1 MKVTLTFNEQRRAAY
16 RQQGL
21 WGDASLAD
29 YWQQTARAMPDKIA
43 VVDNHGATYTYS
55 ALDHA
60 ASCLANWM
68 LAKGI
73 ESGDRIAFQLPG
85 WCEFTVIYL
94 ACLKTG
100 AVSVPL
106 LPSWRE
112 AELVWVLNKCQAK
125 MFFAPTLFKQTRPV
139 DLILPLQNQ
148 LPQLQQIVGVDKL
161 APATSSLSLSQIL
174 ADNTPLTTAI
184 TTHGDELAA
193 VLFTS
198 GTEGLPK
205 GVMLTHNN
213 ILASERA
220 YCARLNLTWQDV
232 FMMPAPL
239 GHATGF
245 LHGVTAPFLIGAR
258 SVLLDIFTPDAC
270 LALLEQQ
277 RCTCMLGATPFVYDL
292 LNLLE
297 KQPADLSALRFFL
310 CGGTTIP
317 KKVARECQQR
327 GIKLLSV
334 YGSTESSPHAVVN
347 LDDPLPRF
355 MHTDGYAAAGVEIK
369 VVDDARKTYGS
380 TESSPHAVVNLDDPL
395 PRFMHTDGYA
405 AAGVEIKVVDDA
417 RKTLP
422 PGCEGEEA
430 SRGPNVFMGYFDEP
444 ELTARA
450 LDEEGWY
457 YSGDLCRMDEAGY
470 IKITGR
476 KKDIIVRGGENISSR
491 EVEDILLQ
499 HPKIHDACV
508 VAMPDER
515 LGERSC
521 AYVVLKAPHHSLSL
535 EEVVAFFSRKRVAK
549 YKYPEHIVV
558 IEKLPRTVSGKIQK
572 FLLRKDIMRRLTQDV
587 CEEIE

>member
-43 VVDNHGATYTYS
+43 VVDNHGASYTYS

-68 LAKGI
+68 LTKGI

-94 ACLKTG
+94 ACLKIG

-220 YCARLNLTWQDV
+220 YCARLNLTWEDV

-347 LDDPLPRF
+347 LDDPL
-355 MHTDGYAAAGVEIK
+355 
-369 VVDDARKTYGS
+369 S
-380 TESSPHAVVNLDDPL
+380 
-395 PRFMHTDGYA
+395 RFMHTDGYA

-535 EEVVAFFSRKRVAK
+535 EDVVAFFSRKRVAK

-558 IEKLPRTVSGKIQK
+558 IEKLPRTASGKIQK

>member
-1 MKVTLTFNEQRRAAY
+1 MHPTGPHLGPDVLFRESKMKVTLTFNEQRRAAY

-43 VVDNHGATYTYS
+43 VVDNHGASYTYS

-94 ACLKTG
+94 ACLKIG

-161 APATSSLSLSQIL
+161 APATSSLSLSQII

-347 LDDPLPRF
+347 LDDPL
-355 MHTDGYAAAGVEIK
+355 
-369 VVDDARKTYGS
+369 S
-380 TESSPHAVVNLDDPL
+380 
-395 PRFMHTDGYA
+395 RFMHTDGYA

-450 LDEEGWY
+450 MDEEGWY

-558 IEKLPRTVSGKIQK
+558 IEKLPRTASGKIQK
-572 FLLRKDIMRRLTQDV
+572 FLLRKDIMRRLTQDI

>member
-43 VVDNHGATYTYS
+43 VVDNHGASYTYS
-55 ALDHA
+55 ALNHA

-94 ACLKTG
+94 ACLKIG

-161 APATSSLSLSQIL
+161 APATSSLSLSQII
-174 ADNTPLTTAI
+174 ADNTSLTTAI

-292 LNLLE
+292 LNVLE

-317 KKVARECQQR
+317 KKVARECQQL

-347 LDDPLPRF
+347 LDDPL
-355 MHTDGYAAAGVEIK
+355 
-369 VVDDARKTYGS
+369 S
-380 TESSPHAVVNLDDPL
+380 
-395 PRFMHTDGYA
+395 RFMHTDGYA

-558 IEKLPRTVSGKIQK
+558 IEKLPRTASGKIQK

>member
-94 ACLKTG
+94 ACLKIG

-161 APATSSLSLSQIL
+161 APATSSLSLSQII
-174 ADNTPLTTAI
+174 ADNTSLTTAI

-369 VVDDARKTYGS
+369 VVDDARKT
-380 TESSPHAVVNLDDPL
+380 
-395 PRFMHTDGYA
+395 
-405 AAGVEIKVVDDA
+405 
-417 RKTLP
+417 LP

-508 VAMPDER
+508 VAMSDER

-558 IEKLPRTVSGKIQK
+558 IEKLPRTASGKIQK

>member
-43 VVDNHGATYTYS
+43 VVDNHGASYTYS

-60 ASCLANWM
+60 ARCLANWM

-94 ACLKTG
+94 ACLKIG

-161 APATSSLSLSQIL
+161 APATSSLSLSQII
-174 ADNTPLTTAI
+174 ADNTSLTTAI

-220 YCARLNLTWQDV
+220 YCVRLNLTWQDV

-347 LDDPLPRF
+347 LDDPL
-355 MHTDGYAAAGVEIK
+355 
-369 VVDDARKTYGS
+369 S
-380 TESSPHAVVNLDDPL
+380 
-395 PRFMHTDGYA
+395 RFMHTDGYA

-491 EVEDILLQ
+491 EVEDILLL

-558 IEKLPRTVSGKIQK
+558 IEKLPRTASGKIQK

>member
-43 VVDNHGATYTYS
+43 VVDNHGASYTYS

-94 ACLKTG
+94 ACLKIG

-161 APATSSLSLSQIL
+161 APATSSLSLSQII

-220 YCARLNLTWQDV
+220 NCARLNLTWQDV

-292 LNLLE
+292 LNVLE

-317 KKVARECQQR
+317 KKVARECQQL

-347 LDDPLPRF
+347 LDDPL
-355 MHTDGYAAAGVEIK
+355 
-369 VVDDARKTYGS
+369 S
-380 TESSPHAVVNLDDPL
+380 
-395 PRFMHTDGYA
+395 RFMHTDGYA

-558 IEKLPRTVSGKIQK
+558 IEKLPRTASGKIQK

>member
-43 VVDNHGATYTYS
+43 VVDNHGASYTYS

-94 ACLKTG
+94 ACLKIG

-161 APATSSLSLSQIL
+161 APATSSLSLSQII
-174 ADNTPLTTAI
+174 ADNTSLTTAI

-220 YCARLNLTWQDV
+220 YCARLNLTWQNV

-292 LNLLE
+292 LNVLE

-347 LDDPLPRF
+347 LDDPL
-355 MHTDGYAAAGVEIK
+355 
-369 VVDDARKTYGS
+369 S
-380 TESSPHAVVNLDDPL
+380 
-395 PRFMHTDGYA
+395 RFMHTDGYA

-508 VAMPDER
+508 VAMSDER

-558 IEKLPRTVSGKIQK
+558 IEKLPRTTSGKIQK

>member
-21 WGDASLAD
+21 WGDASLTD

-43 VVDNHGATYTYS
+43 VVDNHGASYTYS

-68 LAKGI
+68 LTKGI

-94 ACLKTG
+94 ACLKIG

-161 APATSSLSLSQIL
+161 APATSALSLSQII

-184 TTHGDELAA
+184 TVHGDELAA

-347 LDDPLPRF
+347 LDDPLSRF

-369 VVDDARKTYGS
+369 VVDDA
-380 TESSPHAVVNLDDPL
+380 H
-395 PRFMHTDGYA
+395 
-405 AAGVEIKVVDDA
+405 
-417 RKTLP
+417 KTLP

-535 EEVVAFFSRKRVAK
+535 EDVVTFFSRKRVAK

-558 IEKLPRTVSGKIQK
+558 IEKLPRTASGKIQK
-572 FLLRKDIMRRLTQDV
+572 FLLRKDIMLRLTQDV

>member
-43 VVDNHGATYTYS
+43 VVDNHGASYTYS

-60 ASCLANWM
+60 ARCLANWM

-94 ACLKTG
+94 ACLKIG

-161 APATSSLSLSQIL
+161 APATYSLSLSQII
-174 ADNTPLTTAI
+174 ADNTSLTTAI

-220 YCARLNLTWQDV
+220 YCVRLNLTWQDV

-347 LDDPLPRF
+347 LDDPL
-355 MHTDGYAAAGVEIK
+355 
-369 VVDDARKTYGS
+369 S
-380 TESSPHAVVNLDDPL
+380 
-395 PRFMHTDGYA
+395 RFMHTDGYA

-558 IEKLPRTVSGKIQK
+558 IEKLPRTASGKIQK

>member
-1 MKVTLTFNEQRRAAY
+1 MSNNGSSPLV
-16 RQQGL
+16 L
-21 WGDASLAD
+21 WYNQLGMNDVDRVGGKNASLGEMI
-29 YWQQTARAMPDKIA
+29 T
-43 VVDNHGATYTYS
+43 N
-55 ALDHA
+55 L
-60 ASCLANWM
+60 
-68 LAKGI
+68 
-73 ESGDRIAFQLPG
+73 SGMG
-85 WCEFTVIYL
+85 
-94 ACLKTG
+94 
-100 AVSVPL
+100 VSVPNGFATTADAFNQFLDQSGVNQRIYEL
-106 LPSWRE
+106 LDKTDIDDVTQLAKAGAQIRQWIIDTPFQPELENAIRE
-112 AELVWVLNKCQAK
+112 AYAQLSADDENASFAVRSSATAEDMPDASFAGQQETFLNVQ
-125 MFFAPTLFKQTRPV
+125 
-139 DLILPLQNQ
+139 
-148 LPQLQQIVGVDKL
+148 
-161 APATSSLSLSQIL
+161 
-174 ADNTPLTTAI
+174 
-184 TTHGDELAA
+184 
-193 VLFTS
+193 
-198 GTEGLPK
+198 

-369 VVDDARKTYGS
+369 VVDDARKT
-380 TESSPHAVVNLDDPL
+380 
-395 PRFMHTDGYA
+395 
-405 AAGVEIKVVDDA
+405 
-417 RKTLP
+417 LP

-508 VAMPDER
+508 VAWPDER

-521 AYVVLKAPHHSLSL
+521 AYFVLKAPHHSLSL

>member
-43 VVDNHGATYTYS
+43 VVDNHGASYTYS

-94 ACLKTG
+94 ACLKIG

-161 APATSSLSLSQIL
+161 APATSSLSLSQII
-174 ADNTPLTTAI
+174 ADNTSLTTAI

-213 ILASERA
+213 ILASELA

-292 LNLLE
+292 LNVLE

-347 LDDPLPRF
+347 LDDPL
-355 MHTDGYAAAGVEIK
+355 
-369 VVDDARKTYGS
+369 S
-380 TESSPHAVVNLDDPL
+380 
-395 PRFMHTDGYA
+395 RFMHTDGYA

-508 VAMPDER
+508 VAMSDER

-558 IEKLPRTVSGKIQK
+558 IEKLPRTTSGKIQK

>member
-43 VVDNHGATYTYS
+43 VVDNHGASYTYS

-94 ACLKTG
+94 AYLKTG

-161 APATSSLSLSQIL
+161 APATSSLSLSQII
-174 ADNTPLTTAI
+174 ADNIPLTTAI

-292 LNLLE
+292 LNVLE

-317 KKVARECQQR
+317 KKVARECQQL

-347 LDDPLPRF
+347 LDDPL
-355 MHTDGYAAAGVEIK
+355 
-369 VVDDARKTYGS
+369 S
-380 TESSPHAVVNLDDPL
+380 
-395 PRFMHTDGYA
+395 RFMHTDGYA

-508 VAMPDER
+508 VAMSDER

-558 IEKLPRTVSGKIQK
+558 IEKLPRTTSGKIQK

>member
-1 MKVTLTFNEQRRAAY
+1 MSQNATVNVDIKLGVNKFHVDEGHPHIILAENPDINEFHKLMK
-16 RQQGL
+16 
-21 WGDASLAD
+21 
-29 YWQQTARAMPDKIA
+29 
-43 VVDNHGATYTYS
+43 
-55 ALDHA
+55 
-60 ASCLANWM
+60 
-68 LAKGI
+68 
-73 ESGDRIAFQLPG
+73 
-85 WCEFTVIYL
+85 
-94 ACLKTG
+94 ACLKIG

-161 APATSSLSLSQIL
+161 APATSSLSLSQII
-174 ADNTPLTTAI
+174 ADNTSLTTAI

-292 LNLLE
+292 LNVLE

-347 LDDPLPRF
+347 LDDPL
-355 MHTDGYAAAGVEIK
+355 
-369 VVDDARKTYGS
+369 S
-380 TESSPHAVVNLDDPL
+380 
-395 PRFMHTDGYA
+395 RFMHTDGYA

-508 VAMPDER
+508 VAMSDEL

-558 IEKLPRTVSGKIQK
+558 IEKLPRTTSGKIQK

>member
-43 VVDNHGATYTYS
+43 VVDNHGASYTYS

-94 ACLKTG
+94 ACLKIG

-161 APATSSLSLSQIL
+161 APATSSLSLSQII
-174 ADNTPLTTAI
+174 ADNTSLTTAI

-292 LNLLE
+292 LNVLE

-347 LDDPLPRF
+347 LDDPL
-355 MHTDGYAAAGVEIK
+355 
-369 VVDDARKTYGS
+369 S
-380 TESSPHAVVNLDDPL
+380 
-395 PRFMHTDGYA
+395 RFMHTDGYA

-508 VAMPDER
+508 VAMSDER

-558 IEKLPRTVSGKIQK
+558 IEKLPRTTSGKIQK
-572 FLLRKDIMRRLTQDV
+572 FFLRKDIMRRLTQDV

>member
-43 VVDNHGATYTYS
+43 VVDNHGASYNYS

-94 ACLKTG
+94 ACLKIG

-161 APATSSLSLSQIL
+161 APATSSLSLSQII

-292 LNLLE
+292 LNVLE

-317 KKVARECQQR
+317 KKVARECQQL

-347 LDDPLPRF
+347 LDDPLSRF
-355 MHTDGYAAAGVEIK
+355 MHTDGYAAA
-369 VVDDARKTYGS
+369 D
-380 TESSPHAVVNLDDPL
+380 
-395 PRFMHTDGYA
+395 
-405 AAGVEIKVVDDA
+405 VEIKVVDDA

-558 IEKLPRTVSGKIQK
+558 IEKLPRTASGKIQK

>member
-43 VVDNHGATYTYS
+43 VVDNHGASYTYS

-94 ACLKTG
+94 ACLKIG

-161 APATSSLSLSQIL
+161 APATSSLSLSQII

-347 LDDPLPRF
+347 LDDPL
-355 MHTDGYAAAGVEIK
+355 
-369 VVDDARKTYGS
+369 S
-380 TESSPHAVVNLDDPL
+380 
-395 PRFMHTDGYA
+395 RFMHTDGYA

-430 SRGPNVFMGYFDEP
+430 SRGPNVFMGDFDEP

-558 IEKLPRTVSGKIQK
+558 IEKLPRTASGKIQK

>member
-43 VVDNHGATYTYS
+43 VVDNHGASYTYS

-94 ACLKTG
+94 ACLKIG

-161 APATSSLSLSQIL
+161 APATSSLSLSQII
-174 ADNTPLTTAI
+174 ADNTSLTTAI

-292 LNLLE
+292 LNVLE

-347 LDDPLPRF
+347 LDDPL
-355 MHTDGYAAAGVEIK
+355 
-369 VVDDARKTYGS
+369 S
-380 TESSPHAVVNLDDPL
+380 
-395 PRFMHTDGYA
+395 RFMHTDGYA

-470 IKITGR
+470 IKSTGR
-476 KKDIIVRGGENISSR
+476 KKDIIVRSGENISSR

-508 VAMPDER
+508 VAMSDER

-558 IEKLPRTVSGKIQK
+558 IEKLPRTTSGKIQK

>member
-1 MKVTLTFNEQRRAAY
+1 MHPTGPHLGPDVLFRESKMKVTLTFNEQRRAAY

-94 ACLKTG
+94 ACLKIG

-112 AELVWVLNKCQAK
+112 AELVSVLNKCQAK

-161 APATSSLSLSQIL
+161 APATSSLSLSQII
-174 ADNTPLTTAI
+174 ADNTSLTTAI

-292 LNLLE
+292 LNVLE

-347 LDDPLPRF
+347 LDDPL
-355 MHTDGYAAAGVEIK
+355 
-369 VVDDARKTYGS
+369 S
-380 TESSPHAVVNLDDPL
+380 
-395 PRFMHTDGYA
+395 RFMHTDGYA

-450 LDEEGWY
+450 LDKEGWY

-558 IEKLPRTVSGKIQK
+558 IEKLPRTASGKIQK

>member
-43 VVDNHGATYTYS
+43 VVDNHGASYTYS

-94 ACLKTG
+94 ACLKIG

-161 APATSSLSLSQIL
+161 APATSSLSLSQII
-174 ADNTPLTTAI
+174 ADNTSLTTAI

-292 LNLLE
+292 LNVLE

-347 LDDPLPRF
+347 LDDPLSRF

-369 VVDDARKTYGS
+369 V
-380 TESSPHAVVNLDDPL
+380 
-395 PRFMHTDGYA
+395 
-405 AAGVEIKVVDDA
+405 IDDA

-508 VAMPDER
+508 VAMSDER

-558 IEKLPRTVSGKIQK
+558 IEKLPRTTSGKIQK

>member
-43 VVDNHGATYTYS
+43 VVDNHGASYTYS

-94 ACLKTG
+94 ACLKIG

-161 APATSSLSLSQIL
+161 APATSSLSLSQII

-220 YCARLNLTWQDV
+220 YCARLNLIWQEV

-310 CGGTTIP
+310 CAVPQSP
-317 KKVARECQQR
+317 KKWRANA
-327 GIKLLSV
+327 
-334 YGSTESSPHAVVN
+334 SS
-347 LDDPLPRF
+347 
-355 MHTDGYAAAGVEIK
+355 AALN
-369 VVDDARKTYGS
+369 Y
-380 TESSPHAVVNLDDPL
+380 
-395 PRFMHTDGYA
+395 
-405 AAGVEIKVVDDA
+405 
-417 RKTLP
+417 
-422 PGCEGEEA
+422 
-430 SRGPNVFMGYFDEP
+430 
-444 ELTARA
+444 
-450 LDEEGWY
+450 
-457 YSGDLCRMDEAGY
+457 
-470 IKITGR
+470 
-476 KKDIIVRGGENISSR
+476 
-491 EVEDILLQ
+491 
-499 HPKIHDACV
+499 
-508 VAMPDER
+508 
-515 LGERSC
+515 
-521 AYVVLKAPHHSLSL
+521 
-535 EEVVAFFSRKRVAK
+535 
-549 YKYPEHIVV
+549 
-558 IEKLPRTVSGKIQK
+558 
-572 FLLRKDIMRRLTQDV
+572 
-587 CEEIE
+587 

>member
-43 VVDNHGATYTYS
+43 VVDNHGASYTYS

-94 ACLKTG
+94 ACLKIG

-161 APATSSLSLSQIL
+161 APATSSLSLSQII
-174 ADNTPLTTAI
+174 ADNTSLTTAI

-220 YCARLNLTWQDV
+220 YCARLNLTWLDV

-334 YGSTESSPHAVVN
+334 
-347 LDDPLPRF
+347 
-355 MHTDGYAAAGVEIK
+355 
-369 VVDDARKTYGS
+369 YGS

>member
-43 VVDNHGATYTYS
+43 VVDNHGASYTYS

-94 ACLKTG
+94 ACLKIG

-161 APATSSLSLSQIL
+161 APATSSLSLSQII
-174 ADNTPLTTAI
+174 ADNTSLTTAI

-220 YCARLNLTWQDV
+220 YCVRLNLTWQDV

-347 LDDPLPRF
+347 LDDPL
-355 MHTDGYAAAGVEIK
+355 
-369 VVDDARKTYGS
+369 S
-380 TESSPHAVVNLDDPL
+380 
-395 PRFMHTDGYA
+395 RFMHTDGYA

-422 PGCEGEEA
+422 LGCEGEEA

-521 AYVVLKAPHHSLSL
+521 AYVVLKAQHHSLSL

-558 IEKLPRTVSGKIQK
+558 IEKLPRTASGKIQK

>member
-43 VVDNHGATYTYS
+43 VVDNHGASYTYS

-94 ACLKTG
+94 ACLKIG

-161 APATSSLSLSQIL
+161 APATSSLSLSQII
-174 ADNTPLTTAI
+174 ADNTSLTTAI

-292 LNLLE
+292 LNVLE

-347 LDDPLPRF
+347 LDDPL
-355 MHTDGYAAAGVEIK
+355 
-369 VVDDARKTYGS
+369 S
-380 TESSPHAVVNLDDPL
+380 
-395 PRFMHTDGYA
+395 RFMHTDGYA

-457 YSGDLCRMDEAGY
+457 YSGDLYRMDEAGY

-558 IEKLPRTVSGKIQK
+558 IEKLPRTASGKIQK

>member
-43 VVDNHGATYTYS
+43 VVDNHGASYTYS

-94 ACLKTG
+94 ACLKIG

-161 APATSSLSLSQIL
+161 APATSSLSLSQII

-292 LNLLE
+292 LNVLE

-317 KKVARECQQR
+317 KKVARECQQL

-347 LDDPLPRF
+347 LDDPL
-355 MHTDGYAAAGVEIK
+355 
-369 VVDDARKTYGS
+369 S
-380 TESSPHAVVNLDDPL
+380 
-395 PRFMHTDGYA
+395 RFMHTDGYA

-457 YSGDLCRMDEAGY
+457 YSGDLCRMNEAGY

-558 IEKLPRTVSGKIQK
+558 IEKLPRTASGKIQK

>member
-43 VVDNHGATYTYS
+43 VVDNHGASYTYS

-94 ACLKTG
+94 ACLKIG

-161 APATSSLSLSQIL
+161 APATSSLSLSQII
-174 ADNTPLTTAI
+174 ADNTSLTTAI

-270 LALLEQQ
+270 LSLLEQQ

-292 LNLLE
+292 LNVLE

-347 LDDPLPRF
+347 LDDPL
-355 MHTDGYAAAGVEIK
+355 
-369 VVDDARKTYGS
+369 S
-380 TESSPHAVVNLDDPL
+380 
-395 PRFMHTDGYA
+395 RFMHTDGYA

-508 VAMPDER
+508 VAMSDER

-558 IEKLPRTVSGKIQK
+558 IEKLPRTTSGKIQK

>member
-43 VVDNHGATYTYS
+43 VVDNHGASYNYS

-94 ACLKTG
+94 ACLKIG

-125 MFFAPTLFKQTRPV
+125 MFFAPTLLKQTRPV

-161 APATSSLSLSQIL
+161 APATSSLSLSQII

-292 LNLLE
+292 LNVLE

-317 KKVARECQQR
+317 KKVARECQQL

-347 LDDPLPRF
+347 LDDPL
-355 MHTDGYAAAGVEIK
+355 
-369 VVDDARKTYGS
+369 S
-380 TESSPHAVVNLDDPL
+380 
-395 PRFMHTDGYA
+395 RFMHTDGYA

-558 IEKLPRTVSGKIQK
+558 IEKLPRTASGKIQK

>member
-43 VVDNHGATYTYS
+43 VVDNHGASYTYS

-94 ACLKTG
+94 ACLKIG

-161 APATSSLSLSQIL
+161 APATSSLSLSQII

-347 LDDPLPRF
+347 LDDPL
-355 MHTDGYAAAGVEIK
+355 
-369 VVDDARKTYGS
+369 S
-380 TESSPHAVVNLDDPL
+380 
-395 PRFMHTDGYA
+395 RFMHTDGYA

-450 LDEEGWY
+450 LDEEGRY

-558 IEKLPRTVSGKIQK
+558 IEKLPRTASGKIQK

>member
-43 VVDNHGATYTYS
+43 VVDNHGASYNYS

-94 ACLKTG
+94 ACLKIG

-161 APATSSLSLSQIL
+161 APATSSLSLSQII

-292 LNLLE
+292 LNVLE

-317 KKVARECQQR
+317 KKVARECQQL

-347 LDDPLPRF
+347 LDDPLSRF
-355 MHTDGYAAAGVEIK
+355 MHTDGYA
-369 VVDDARKTYGS
+369 T
-380 TESSPHAVVNLDDPL
+380 
-395 PRFMHTDGYA
+395 
-405 AAGVEIKVVDDA
+405 AGVEIKVVDDA

-558 IEKLPRTVSGKIQK
+558 IEKLPRTASGKIQK

>member
-43 VVDNHGATYTYS
+43 VVDNHGASYTYS

-94 ACLKTG
+94 ACLKIG

-184 TTHGDELAA
+184 TTHADELAA

-347 LDDPLPRF
+347 LDDPL
-355 MHTDGYAAAGVEIK
+355 
-369 VVDDARKTYGS
+369 S
-380 TESSPHAVVNLDDPL
+380 
-395 PRFMHTDGYA
+395 RFMHTDGYA

-457 YSGDLCRMDEAGY
+457 YSGDLCRMDEDGY

>member
-43 VVDNHGATYTYS
+43 VVDNHGASYTYS

-94 ACLKTG
+94 ACLKIG

-161 APATSSLSLSQIL
+161 APATSSLSLSQII

-205 GVMLTHNN
+205 DVMLTHNN

-347 LDDPLPRF
+347 LDDPL
-355 MHTDGYAAAGVEIK
+355 
-369 VVDDARKTYGS
+369 S
-380 TESSPHAVVNLDDPL
+380 
-395 PRFMHTDGYA
+395 RFMHTDGYA

-558 IEKLPRTVSGKIQK
+558 IEKLPRTASGKIQK

>member
-43 VVDNHGATYTYS
+43 VVDNHGASYTYS

-68 LAKGI
+68 LTKGI

-94 ACLKTG
+94 VCLKIG

-258 SVLLDIFTPDAC
+258 SVLLDIFTPAAC

-347 LDDPLPRF
+347 LDDPLSRF

-369 VVDDARKTYGS
+369 VVDG
-380 TESSPHAVVNLDDPL
+380 
-395 PRFMHTDGYA
+395 
-405 AAGVEIKVVDDA
+405 A

-444 ELTARA
+444 ELTAHA

-535 EEVVAFFSRKRVAK
+535 EDVVAFFSRKRVAK

-558 IEKLPRTVSGKIQK
+558 IEKLPRTASGKIQK
-572 FLLRKDIMRRLTQDV
+572 FLLRKDILQRLEQTCV
-587 CEEIE
+587 EA

>member
-43 VVDNHGATYTYS
+43 VVDNHGASYTYS

-94 ACLKTG
+94 ACLKIG

-161 APATSSLSLSQIL
+161 APATSALSLSQII

-184 TTHGDELAA
+184 TVHGDELAA

-347 LDDPLPRF
+347 LDDPL
-355 MHTDGYAAAGVEIK
+355 
-369 VVDDARKTYGS
+369 S
-380 TESSPHAVVNLDDPL
+380 
-395 PRFMHTDGYA
+395 RFMHTDGYA

-422 PGCEGEEA
+422 PGYEGEEA

-444 ELTARA
+444 KLTARA

-558 IEKLPRTVSGKIQK
+558 IEKLPRTASGKIQK
-572 FLLRKDIMRRLTQDV
+572 FLLRKDIMLRLTQDV

>member
-1 MKVTLTFNEQRRAAY
+1 MHPTGPHLGPDVLFRESNMKVTLTFNEQRRAAY

-43 VVDNHGATYTYS
+43 VVDNHGASYTYS

-94 ACLKTG
+94 ACLKIG

-161 APATSSLSLSQIL
+161 APATSSLSLSQII

-292 LNLLE
+292 LNVLE

-317 KKVARECQQR
+317 KKVARECQQL

-347 LDDPLPRF
+347 LDDPL
-355 MHTDGYAAAGVEIK
+355 
-369 VVDDARKTYGS
+369 S
-380 TESSPHAVVNLDDPL
+380 
-395 PRFMHTDGYA
+395 RFMHTDGYA

-430 SRGPNVFMGYFDEP
+430 SRGPNVFMEYFDEP

-558 IEKLPRTVSGKIQK
+558 IEKLPRTASGKIQK

>member
-43 VVDNHGATYTYS
+43 VVDNHGASYTYS

-94 ACLKTG
+94 ACLKIG

-161 APATSSLSLSQIL
+161 APATSSLSLSQII

-347 LDDPLPRF
+347 LDDPL
-355 MHTDGYAAAGVEIK
+355 
-369 VVDDARKTYGS
+369 S
-380 TESSPHAVVNLDDPL
+380 
-395 PRFMHTDGYA
+395 RFMHTDGYA

-508 VAMPDER
+508 VAMPDKR

-558 IEKLPRTVSGKIQK
+558 IEKLPRTASGKIQK

>member
-43 VVDNHGATYTYS
+43 VVDNHGASYTYS

-94 ACLKTG
+94 ACLKIG

-148 LPQLQQIVGVDKL
+148 LPQLQQLVGVDKL
-161 APATSSLSLSQIL
+161 APATSALSLSQII

-184 TTHGDELAA
+184 TVHGDELAA

-347 LDDPLPRF
+347 LDDPLSRF

-369 VVDDARKTYGS
+369 VVDD
-380 TESSPHAVVNLDDPL
+380 V
-395 PRFMHTDGYA
+395 
-405 AAGVEIKVVDDA
+405 

-457 YSGDLCRMDEAGY
+457 YSGDLCCMDEAGY

-558 IEKLPRTVSGKIQK
+558 IEKLPRTASGKIQK

>member
-43 VVDNHGATYTYS
+43 VVDNHGASYTYS

-94 ACLKTG
+94 ACLKIG

-161 APATSSLSLSQIL
+161 APATSSLSLSQII

-347 LDDPLPRF
+347 LDDPL
-355 MHTDGYAAAGVEIK
+355 
-369 VVDDARKTYGS
+369 S
-380 TESSPHAVVNLDDPL
+380 
-395 PRFMHTDGYA
+395 RFMHTDGYA

-499 HPKIHDACV
+499 HPKIHDDCV

-558 IEKLPRTVSGKIQK
+558 IEKLPRTASGKIQK

>member
-43 VVDNHGATYTYS
+43 VVDNHGASYTYS

-94 ACLKTG
+94 ACLKIG

-161 APATSSLSLSQIL
+161 APATSSLSLSQII
-174 ADNTPLTTAI
+174 ADNTSLTTAI

-220 YCARLNLTWQDV
+220 YCVRLNLTWQDV

-245 LHGVTAPFLIGAR
+245 LHGVTAPFLIGAH

-292 LNLLE
+292 LNVLE

-317 KKVARECQQR
+317 KKVARECQQL

-347 LDDPLPRF
+347 LDDPL
-355 MHTDGYAAAGVEIK
+355 
-369 VVDDARKTYGS
+369 S
-380 TESSPHAVVNLDDPL
+380 
-395 PRFMHTDGYA
+395 RFMHTDGYA

-558 IEKLPRTVSGKIQK
+558 IEKLPRTASGKIQK